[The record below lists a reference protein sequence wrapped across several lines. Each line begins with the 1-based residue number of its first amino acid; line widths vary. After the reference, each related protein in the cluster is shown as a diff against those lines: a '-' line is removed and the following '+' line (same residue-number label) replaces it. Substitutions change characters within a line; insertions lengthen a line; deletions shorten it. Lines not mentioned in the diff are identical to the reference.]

1 MLKALICYYKA
12 VRLNSNYYADGNY
25 RYDMIATGLEKEFDA
40 ELKKNRNGKFKHV
53 NDIFYDNMSKGT
65 VVSRFKIYS

>member
-1 MLKALICYYKA
+1 MEIT
-12 VRLNSNYYADGNY
+12 
-25 RYDMIATGLEKEFDA
+25 DMIATGLEKEFDA
-40 ELKKNRNGKFKHV
+40 ELKKDRNGKFKHV